1 MKAKSTLKKS
11 VKLVAA
17 MMLTIAP
24 NCAFAQFN
32 RTTYFMDDVNFK
44 QRLNPAMAP
53 QRGFINLPFLG
64 AFNASV
70 SSNSISA
77 EYIDNLL
84 SNANSADYFT
94 TDKFVSQLKEN
105 NRLSIA
111 LSNDLASAGWY
122 SGKGFWNVN
131 LTIRADIDANMN
143 RDAFE
148 FLRAGRGMS
157 TQSWANANLFT
168 HGGKAK
174 ANMYLETGLGYARPV
189 TERLVLGV
197 KVKMLFGIADLTA
210 KVQDVTV
217 KTNLQNINPH
227 QDWSA
232 ITEEELQRVRGK
244 ALIKAHAEVDGS
256 LTGLTFIKDDKQY
269 IKDWQQYGST
279 SFAGYGAA
287 VDLGTAYKLGRD
299 FTLSAAVL
307 DLGFIKWGKDNSI
320 KGVSEFQREYD
331 FDGVHAGEHRDE
343 FKKTIESGS
352 ILNQDLWNMKEEESK
367 SRTTKLRSTLVLG
380 AQYKLLNDKLT
391 VGALS
396 TTRLGEINTQQEL
409 TFAGS
414 FSFTKQVALA
424 VSYSVIQSQGKGLG
438 LGLKLGPLT
447 VATDYMYFGKDSR
460 TASALLGITIPLGR
474 RHRDMF

>member
-1 MKAKSTLKKS
+1 MNIKTTPKRNLKVLATL
-11 VKLVAA
+11 L
-17 MMLTIAP
+17 LGIAP
-24 NCAFAQFN
+24 MAMSAQFN
-32 RTTYFMDDVNFK
+32 RTTFFMEGVSFK
-44 QRLNPAMAP
+44 QQLNPALAP
-53 QRGFINLPFLG
+53 SRGYVTVPFVGSINAG
-64 AFNASV
+64 V
-70 SSNSISA
+70 SSNAISS
-77 EYIDNLL
+77 EYFSDIL
-84 SNANSADYFT
+84 NSSKTADYFT
-94 TDKFVSQLKEN
+94 TDKFINQLKDN
-105 NRLSIA
+105 NRLNMSLA
-111 LSNDLASAGWY
+111 SDLAAAGWWA
-122 SGKGFWNVN
+122 GDGFWNVN
-131 LTIRADIDANMN
+131 LSLKLDLDANVK
-143 RDAFE
+143 RDVFE
-148 FLRAGRGMS
+148 FMRASRGMS
-157 TQSWANANLFT
+157 NQSWANANLFT

-244 ALIKAHAEVDGS
+244 ALIQAHAEVDGS
-256 LTGLTFIKDDKQY
+256 LTGLTFIKDDKHY

-287 VDLGTAYKLGRD
+287 VDLGAAYKLGRD

-460 TASALLGITIPLGR
+460 SASALLGITIPLGR